1 MMRLLILELFSKNN
15 LNQISISKPNTIV
28 IKNYFRVKWLLD
40 KINKKKVKDFKT
52 IYFRAKELNL
62 LKCKYKITKI
72 NKSKMQKVNHMI
84 EIEIFELSIIFIEPL
99 KISLKVIMYL
109 SIIFKY

>member
-1 MMRLLILELFSKNN
+1 M
-15 LNQISISKPNTIV
+15 
-28 IKNYFRVKWLLD
+28 
-40 KINKKKVKDFKT
+40 KDFKT

-62 LKCKYKITKI
+62 IKYKHKITKI
-72 NKSKMQKVNHMI
+72 IKSRMQKVNHAI
-84 EIEIFELSIIFIEPL
+84 EIEIFELSNTFIEHL